1 MKSITIKIILFLI
14 LFFSNTVT
22 FSLENKILFKINNEI
37 VTTIDIYK
45 EVQYLKII
53 NPKINEL
60 EKEKIYEIAKNS
72 LVKDKIKEIELKNKF
87 KDLKIDKSIY
97 ELLLNNFSKERGFVS
112 VSKFKEYIEINKLD
126 IKNIEK
132 KIKYEVLWNQLI
144 VKKFLNKVKI
154 DKEQIIND
162 LKKNNK
168 QTEYLLSEIIF
179 DVENKNKLKKK
190 LDLIKKDIKDKNFQS
205 AATIH
210 GISETAPNGGLIGWV
225 KKSSLNP
232 LIQDRISKIGIGNI
246 TEPIIIPGGFLIL
259 KIDDIRITNK
269 EFKSEDEIKSII
281 DAKTNEQLRQYS
293 IIYFNKIKKETQ
305 IDEL

>member
-1 MKSITIKIILFLI
+1 MLKTILLLV
-14 LFFSNTVT
+14 LFFFNPVV
-22 FSLENKILFKINNEI
+22 FSLENKILFNINNEI
-37 VTTIDIYK
+37 ITTVNIYN

-60 EKEKIYEIAKNS
+60 KKEKIYEIAKNS
-72 LVKDKIKEIELKNKF
+72 LVNDKIREIELKKNF
-87 KDLKIDKSIY
+87 KDLEIDSSYY
-97 ELLLNNFSKERGFVS
+97 ELLLDNFSKERGFS
-112 VSKFKEYIEINKLD
+112 SSSKFKEHIEVNNLE

-132 KIKYEVLWNQLI
+132 KIRHEVLWNKLI

-154 DKEQIIND
+154 DKEQIINN
-162 LKKNNK
+162 LKKYNK

-179 DVENKNKLKKK
+179 NIKNKNELKTK
-190 LDLIKKDIKDKNFQS
+190 LDLIKKDIQDKSFQS

-210 GISETAPNGGLIGWV
+210 GITGTASNGGLIGWV

-232 LIQDRISKIGIGNI
+232 LIQDKISVTGIGDI
-246 TEPIIIPGGFLIL
+246 TEPIIIPGGILIL
-259 KIDDIRITNK
+259 KIDDIKTTNK

-281 DAKTNEQLRQYS
+281 DAKTNEQLNQYS

>member
-1 MKSITIKIILFLI
+1 MKFIMLKTILLLV
-14 LFFSNTVT
+14 LFFFNTVV

-37 VTTIDIYK
+37 ITTVDIYN

-60 EKEKIYEIAKNS
+60 KKEKIYEIAKNS
-72 LVKDKIKEIELKNKF
+72 LVNDKIREIELKKNF
-87 KDLKIDKSIY
+87 KDLEIDSSYY
-97 ELLLNNFSKERGFVS
+97 ELLLDNFSKERGFS
-112 VSKFKEYIEINKLD
+112 SSSKFKEHIEVNNLE

-132 KIKYEVLWNQLI
+132 KIRHEVLWNKLI

-154 DKEQIIND
+154 DKEQIINN
-162 LKKNNK
+162 LKKYNK

-179 DVENKNKLKKK
+179 NIKNKNELKTK
-190 LDLIKKDIKDKNFQS
+190 LDLIKKDIQDKSFQS

-210 GISETAPNGGLIGWV
+210 GITGTASNGGLIGWV

-232 LIQDRISKIGIGNI
+232 LIQDKISVTGIGDI
-246 TEPIIIPGGFLIL
+246 TEPIIIPGGILIL
-259 KIDDIRITNK
+259 KIDDIKTTNK

-281 DAKTNEQLRQYS
+281 DAKTNEQLNQYS

>member
-1 MKSITIKIILFLI
+1 MKFIMIKIILLLI
-14 LFFSNTVT
+14 LFFFNTAT

-37 VTTIDIYK
+37 ITTIDIYK

-72 LVKDKIKEIELKNKF
+72 LVKDKIKEIELKNNF
-87 KDLKIDKSIY
+87 KNLKIDNSYY

-112 VSKFKEYIEINKLD
+112 ASKFREYIEINNLD

-132 KIKYEVLWNQLI
+132 KIKYEVLWNRLI
-144 VKKFLNKVKI
+144 VQKFLNKVKI

-179 DVENKNKLKKK
+179 NVENKNKFKEK
-190 LDLIKKDIKDKNFQS
+190 LDLIKKDINDKSFQS
-205 AATIH
+205 AAIIH
-210 GISETAPNGGLIGWV
+210 GISDTAPSGGLIGWV

-232 LIQDRISKIGIGNI
+232 LIQDRISKIGMGNI

-281 DAKTNEQLRQYS
+281 DAKTNEQLSQYS

>member
-1 MKSITIKIILFLI
+1 MIKIILLLI
-14 LFFSNTVT
+14 LFFFNTAT

-37 VTTIDIYK
+37 ITTIDIYK

-53 NPKINEL
+53 NPKISEL

-72 LVKDKIKEIELKNKF
+72 LVKDKIKEIELKNNF
-87 KDLKIDKSIY
+87 KNLKIDKSYY

-112 VSKFKEYIEINKLD
+112 VNKFKEYIEINKLD

-132 KIKYEVLWNQLI
+132 KIEYEVLWNQLI
-144 VKKFLNKVKI
+144 VRKFLNKVKI

-168 QTEYLLSEIIF
+168 QIEYLLSEIVF
-179 DVENKNKLKKK
+179 DIENKNKLKEK
-190 LDLIKKDIKDKNFQS
+190 LDLIKRDIKDKSFQS

-210 GISETAPNGGLIGWV
+210 GISDTASNGGLIGWV
-225 KKSSLNP
+225 KKSTLNS

-259 KIDDIRITNK
+259 KIDDIRTTNK
-269 EFKSEDEIKSII
+269 EFNSDDEIKSII
-281 DAKTNEQLRQYS
+281 DAKTNEQLNQYS

>member
-1 MKSITIKIILFLI
+1 MIKIILLLI
-14 LFFSNTVT
+14 LFFFNTAT

-37 VTTIDIYK
+37 ITTIDIYK
-45 EVQYLKII
+45 EVQYLKIL
-53 NPKINEL
+53 NSKINEL

-72 LVKDKIKEIELKNKF
+72 LVKDKIKEIELKNNF
-87 KDLKIDKSIY
+87 KNLKIDNSYY
-97 ELLLNNFSKERGFVS
+97 ELLLNNFSKERGFAS
-112 VSKFKEYIEINKLD
+112 VSKFREYIEINNLD

-132 KIKYEVLWNQLI
+132 KIKYEVLWNRLI
-144 VKKFLNKVKI
+144 VKKFLNKVRI

-168 QTEYLLSEIIF
+168 QTEYLLSEIVF
-179 DVENKNKLKKK
+179 DVENKNKFKEK
-190 LDLIKKDIKDKNFQS
+190 LDLIKKDIKDKSFQS

-210 GISETAPNGGLIGWV
+210 GISDTAPNGGLIGWV

-232 LIQDRISKIGIGNI
+232 LIQDRISKIGMGNI

-281 DAKTNEQLRQYS
+281 DAKTNEQLSQYS
-293 IIYFNKIKKETQ
+293 IIYFNKIKKETL

>member
-1 MKSITIKIILFLI
+1 MLKTILLLV
-14 LFFSNTVT
+14 LFFFNTVV

-37 VTTIDIYK
+37 ITTVDIYN

-60 EKEKIYEIAKNS
+60 KKEKIYEIAKNS
-72 LVKDKIKEIELKNKF
+72 LVNDKIREIELKKNF
-87 KDLKIDKSIY
+87 KDLEIDSSYY
-97 ELLLNNFSKERGFVS
+97 ELLLDNFSKERGFS
-112 VSKFKEYIEINKLD
+112 SSSKFKEHIEVNNLE

-132 KIKYEVLWNQLI
+132 KIRHEVLWNKLI

-154 DKEQIIND
+154 DKEQIINN
-162 LKKNNK
+162 LKKYNK

-179 DVENKNKLKKK
+179 NIKNKNELKTK
-190 LDLIKKDIKDKNFQS
+190 LDLIKKDIQDKSFQS

-210 GISETAPNGGLIGWV
+210 GITGTASNGGLIGWV

-232 LIQDRISKIGIGNI
+232 LIQDKISVTGIGDI
-246 TEPIIIPGGFLIL
+246 TEPIIIPGGILIL
-259 KIDDIRITNK
+259 KIDDIKTTNK

-281 DAKTNEQLRQYS
+281 DAKTNEQLNQYS

>member
-1 MKSITIKIILFLI
+1 MIKIILLLI
-14 LFFSNTVT
+14 LFFFNTAT

-37 VTTIDIYK
+37 ITTIDIYK
-45 EVQYLKII
+45 EVQYLKIL
-53 NPKINEL
+53 NSKINEL

-72 LVKDKIKEIELKNKF
+72 LVKDKIKEIELKNNF
-87 KDLKIDKSIY
+87 KNLKIDNSYY

-112 VSKFKEYIEINKLD
+112 ASKFREYIEINNLD

-132 KIKYEVLWNQLI
+132 KIKYEVLWNRLI
-144 VKKFLNKVKI
+144 VQKFLNKVKI

-168 QTEYLLSEIIF
+168 QTEYLLSEIVF
-179 DVENKNKLKKK
+179 DVENKNKFKEK
-190 LDLIKKDIKDKNFQS
+190 LDLIKKDIKDKSFQS

-210 GISETAPNGGLIGWV
+210 GISDTAPNGGLIGWV

-232 LIQDRISKIGIGNI
+232 LIQDRISKIGMGNI

-259 KIDDIRITNK
+259 KIDDIRVTNK

-281 DAKTNEQLRQYS
+281 DAKTNEQLSQYS

>member
-1 MKSITIKIILFLI
+1 MFKIISLLI
-14 LFFSNTVT
+14 LFFFNSAAL
-22 FSLENKILFKINNEI
+22 SLENKILFKINNEI

-232 LIQDRISKIGIGNI
+232 LIQDKISKIGVGNI

-281 DAKTNEQLRQYS
+281 DAKTNEQLSQYS

>member
-1 MKSITIKIILFLI
+1 MIKIILLLI
-14 LFFSNTVT
+14 LFFFNTAT

-37 VTTIDIYK
+37 ITTIDIYK

-72 LVKDKIKEIELKNKF
+72 LVKDKIKEIELKNNF
-87 KDLKIDKSIY
+87 KNLKIDNSYY

-112 VSKFKEYIEINKLD
+112 ASKFREYIEINNLD

-132 KIKYEVLWNQLI
+132 KIKYEVLWNRLI
-144 VKKFLNKVKI
+144 VQKFLNKVKI

-179 DVENKNKLKKK
+179 NVENKNKFEEK
-190 LDLIKKDIKDKNFQS
+190 LDLIKKDINDKSFQS
-205 AATIH
+205 AAIIH
-210 GISETAPNGGLIGWV
+210 GISDTAPSGGLIGWV

-232 LIQDRISKIGIGNI
+232 LIQDRISKIGTGNI

-259 KIDDIRITNK
+259 KIDDIRVTNK

-281 DAKTNEQLRQYS
+281 DAKTNEQLSQYS
-293 IIYFNKIKKETQ
+293 IIYFNKIKKETL

>member
-1 MKSITIKIILFLI
+1 MKFIMIKIILLLI
-14 LFFSNTVT
+14 LFFFNTAT

-37 VTTIDIYK
+37 ITTIDIYK

-72 LVKDKIKEIELKNKF
+72 LVKDKIKEIELKNNF
-87 KDLKIDKSIY
+87 KNLKIDNSYY
-97 ELLLNNFSKERGFVS
+97 ELLLNNFSKERGFAS
-112 VSKFKEYIEINKLD
+112 VSKFREYIEINNLD

-132 KIKYEVLWNQLI
+132 KIKYEVLWNRLI
-144 VKKFLNKVKI
+144 VQKFLNKVKI

-179 DVENKNKLKKK
+179 NVENKNKFKEK
-190 LDLIKKDIKDKNFQS
+190 LDLIKKDINDKSFQS
-205 AATIH
+205 AAIIH
-210 GISETAPNGGLIGWV
+210 GISDTAPSGGLIGWV

-232 LIQDRISKIGIGNI
+232 LIQDRISKIGTGNI

-281 DAKTNEQLRQYS
+281 DAKTNEQLSQYS
-293 IIYFNKIKKETQ
+293 IIYFNKIKKETL

>member
-1 MKSITIKIILFLI
+1 MRKILIIFILTISFTHL
-14 LFFSNTVT
+14 NA
-22 FSLENKILFKINNEI
+22 LENKILFKINNEI

-190 LDLIKKDIKDKNFQS
+190 LDLIKKDIKDKSFQS

-210 GISETAPNGGLIGWV
+210 GISDTAPNGGLIGWV

-232 LIQDRISKIGIGNI
+232 LIQDKISKIGMGNI

-259 KIDDIRITNK
+259 KIDDIRTTNK
-269 EFKSEDEIKSII
+269 EFKSDDEIKSII
-281 DAKTNEQLRQYS
+281 DAKTNEQLSQYS

>member
-1 MKSITIKIILFLI
+1 MIKIILLLI
-14 LFFSNTVT
+14 LFFFNTAT

-37 VTTIDIYK
+37 ITTIDIYK

-72 LVKDKIKEIELKNKF
+72 LVKDKIKEIELKNNF
-87 KDLKIDKSIY
+87 KNLKIDNSYY

-112 VSKFKEYIEINKLD
+112 ASKFREYIEINNLD

-132 KIKYEVLWNQLI
+132 KIKYEVLWNRLI
-144 VKKFLNKVKI
+144 VQKFLNKVKI

-179 DVENKNKLKKK
+179 NVENKNKFKEK
-190 LDLIKKDIKDKNFQS
+190 LDLIKKDINDKSFQS
-205 AATIH
+205 AAIIH
-210 GISETAPNGGLIGWV
+210 GISDTAPSGGLIGWV

-232 LIQDRISKIGIGNI
+232 LIQDRISKIGTGNI

-281 DAKTNEQLRQYS
+281 DAKTNEQLSQYS

>member
-1 MKSITIKIILFLI
+1 MIKIILLLI
-14 LFFSNTVT
+14 LFFFNTVT
-22 FSLENKILFKINNEI
+22 FSLENKILLKINNEI

-45 EVQYLKII
+45 EIQYLKII

-72 LVKDKIKEIELKNKF
+72 LVKDKIKEIELKNNF
-87 KDLKIDKSIY
+87 KNLKIDDSYY

-112 VSKFKEYIEINKLD
+112 VSKFREYIEINKLD

-179 DVENKNKLKKK
+179 DIENKNKLKKK
-190 LDLIKKDIKDKNFQS
+190 LDLIKKDIKDKSFQS

-210 GISETAPNGGLIGWV
+210 GISSTASNGGLIGWV

-232 LIQDRISKIGIGNI
+232 LIQEKISITGIGNI
-246 TEPIIIPGGFLIL
+246 TEPIIVPGGFMIL
-259 KIDDIRITNK
+259 KIDDIRTTNK

-281 DAKTNEQLRQYS
+281 DAKTNEQLNQYS
-293 IIYFNKIKKETQ
+293 IIYFNKIKKENQ

>member
-1 MKSITIKIILFLI
+1 MKFIMIKIILLLI
-14 LFFSNTVT
+14 LFFFNTAT

-37 VTTIDIYK
+37 ITTIDIYK
-45 EVQYLKII
+45 EVQYLKIL
-53 NPKINEL
+53 NSKINEL

-72 LVKDKIKEIELKNKF
+72 LVKDKIKEIELKNNF
-87 KDLKIDKSIY
+87 KNLKIDNSYY

-112 VSKFKEYIEINKLD
+112 ASKFREYIEINNLD

-132 KIKYEVLWNQLI
+132 KIKYEVLWNRLI
-144 VKKFLNKVKI
+144 VQKFLNKVKI

-179 DVENKNKLKKK
+179 NVENKNKFKEK
-190 LDLIKKDIKDKNFQS
+190 LDLIKKDINDKNFQS
-205 AATIH
+205 AAIIH
-210 GISETAPNGGLIGWV
+210 GISDSAPSGGLIGWV

-232 LIQDRISKIGIGNI
+232 LIQDRISKIGTGNI

-281 DAKTNEQLRQYS
+281 DAKTNEQLSQYS

>member
-1 MKSITIKIILFLI
+1 MCKTILLIILF
-14 LFFSNTVT
+14 FFNTKVL
-22 FSLENKILFKINNEI
+22 SLENKILFKINNKI
-37 VTTIDIYK
+37 ITSVDIYN

-60 EKEKIYEIAKNS
+60 KKEKIYEIAKNS
-72 LVKDKIKEIELKNKF
+72 LVKDKIKEIELKRNF
-87 KDLKIDKSIY
+87 KDLEIDNSYY
-97 ELLLNNFSKERGFVS
+97 EQLLNNFSKERGFTS
-112 VSKFKEYIEINKLD
+112 AIKFREYIEINNLE

-154 DKEQIIND
+154 DKEQIIKD
-162 LKKNNK
+162 LRNNK

-179 DVENKNKLKKK
+179 NIENKNELKKK
-190 LDLIKKDIKDKNFQS
+190 LDLIKKDIQEKSFQS

-232 LIQDRISKIGIGNI
+232 LIQDKISKIGVGNI

-281 DAKTNEQLRQYS
+281 DAKTNEQLSQYS

>member
-1 MKSITIKIILFLI
+1 MIKIILLLI
-14 LFFSNTVT
+14 LFFFNTAT

-37 VTTIDIYK
+37 ITTIDIYK

-72 LVKDKIKEIELKNKF
+72 LVKDKIKEIELKNNF
-87 KDLKIDKSIY
+87 KNLKIDNSYY

-112 VSKFKEYIEINKLD
+112 ASKFREYIEINNLD

-132 KIKYEVLWNQLI
+132 KIKYEVLWNRLI
-144 VKKFLNKVKI
+144 VQKFLNKVKI

-179 DVENKNKLKKK
+179 NVENKNKFEEK
-190 LDLIKKDIKDKNFQS
+190 LDLIKKDINDKSFQS
-205 AATIH
+205 AAIIH
-210 GISETAPNGGLIGWV
+210 GISDTAPSGGLIGWV

-232 LIQDRISKIGIGNI
+232 LIQDRISKIGTGNI

-281 DAKTNEQLRQYS
+281 DAKTNEQLSQYS
-293 IIYFNKIKKETQ
+293 IIYFNKIKKETL

>member
-1 MKSITIKIILFLI
+1 MKFIMIKIILLLI
-14 LFFSNTVT
+14 LFFFNTAT

-37 VTTIDIYK
+37 ITTIDIYK

-72 LVKDKIKEIELKNKF
+72 LVKDKIKEIELKNNF
-87 KDLKIDKSIY
+87 KNLKIDNSYY

-112 VSKFKEYIEINKLD
+112 ASKFREYIEINNLD

-132 KIKYEVLWNQLI
+132 KIKYEVLWNRLI
-144 VKKFLNKVKI
+144 VQKFLNKVKI

-179 DVENKNKLKKK
+179 NVENKNKFKEK
-190 LDLIKKDIKDKNFQS
+190 LDLIKKDIKDKSFQS

-210 GISETAPNGGLIGWV
+210 GISNTAPNGGLIGWV

-232 LIQDRISKIGIGNI
+232 LIQDRISKIGTGNI

-281 DAKTNEQLRQYS
+281 DAKTNEQLSQYS

>member
-1 MKSITIKIILFLI
+1 MIKIILLLI
-14 LFFSNTVT
+14 LFFFNTAT

-37 VTTIDIYK
+37 ITTIDIYK

-72 LVKDKIKEIELKNKF
+72 LVKDKIKEIELKNNF
-87 KDLKIDKSIY
+87 KNLKIDNSYY

-112 VSKFKEYIEINKLD
+112 ASKFREYIEINNLD

-132 KIKYEVLWNQLI
+132 KIKYEVLWNRLI
-144 VKKFLNKVKI
+144 VQKFLNKVKI

-179 DVENKNKLKKK
+179 NVENKNKFKEK
-190 LDLIKKDIKDKNFQS
+190 LDLIKKDINDKSFQS
-205 AATIH
+205 AAIIH
-210 GISETAPNGGLIGWV
+210 GISDTAPSGGLIGWV

-232 LIQDRISKIGIGNI
+232 LIQDRISKIGTGNI

-281 DAKTNEQLRQYS
+281 DAKTNEQLSQYS
-293 IIYFNKIKKETQ
+293 IIYFNKIKKETL

>member
-1 MKSITIKIILFLI
+1 MKFIMIKIILLLI
-14 LFFSNTVT
+14 LFFFNTAT

-37 VTTIDIYK
+37 ITTIDIYK

-72 LVKDKIKEIELKNKF
+72 LVKDKIKEIELKNNF
-87 KDLKIDKSIY
+87 KNLKIDNSYY

-112 VSKFKEYIEINKLD
+112 ASKFREYIEINNLD

-132 KIKYEVLWNQLI
+132 KIKYEVLWNRLI
-144 VKKFLNKVKI
+144 VQKFLNKVKI

-179 DVENKNKLKKK
+179 NVENKNKFKEK
-190 LDLIKKDIKDKNFQS
+190 LDLIKKDIKDKSFQS
-205 AATIH
+205 AAIIH
-210 GISETAPNGGLIGWV
+210 GISDTAPNGGLIGWV

-232 LIQDRISKIGIGNI
+232 LIQDRISKIGTGNI

-281 DAKTNEQLRQYS
+281 DAKTNEQLSQYS

>member
-37 VTTIDIYK
+37 ITTIDIYK

-72 LVKDKIKEIELKNKF
+72 LVKDKIKEIELKNNF
-87 KDLKIDKSIY
+87 KNLKIDNSYY

-112 VSKFKEYIEINKLD
+112 ASKFREYIEINNLD

-132 KIKYEVLWNQLI
+132 KIKYEVLWNRLI
-144 VKKFLNKVKI
+144 VQKFLNKVKI

-168 QTEYLLSEIIF
+168 QTEYLLSEIVF
-179 DVENKNKLKKK
+179 DVENKNKFKEK
-190 LDLIKKDIKDKNFQS
+190 LDLIKKDIKDKSFQS

-210 GISETAPNGGLIGWV
+210 GISDTAPNGGLIGWV

-232 LIQDRISKIGIGNI
+232 LIQDRISKIGTGNI

-259 KIDDIRITNK
+259 KIDDIRVTNK

-281 DAKTNEQLRQYS
+281 DAKTNEQLSQYS

>member
-1 MKSITIKIILFLI
+1 MIKIILLLI
-14 LFFSNTVT
+14 LFFFNTAT

-37 VTTIDIYK
+37 ITTIDIYK

-72 LVKDKIKEIELKNKF
+72 LVKDKIKEIELKNNF
-87 KDLKIDKSIY
+87 KNLKIDNSYY
-97 ELLLNNFSKERGFVS
+97 ELLLNNFSKERGFAS
-112 VSKFKEYIEINKLD
+112 VSKFREYIEINNLD

-144 VKKFLNKVKI
+144 VKKFLNKVRI

-179 DVENKNKLKKK
+179 NVENKNKFKEK
-190 LDLIKKDIKDKNFQS
+190 LDLIKKDIKDKSFQS

-210 GISETAPNGGLIGWV
+210 GISNTAPNGGLIGWV

-232 LIQDRISKIGIGNI
+232 LIQDGISKIGMGNI

-259 KIDDIRITNK
+259 KIDDIRTTNK
-269 EFKSEDEIKSII
+269 EFNSDDEIKSII
-281 DAKTNEQLRQYS
+281 DAKTNEQLNQYS

>member
-1 MKSITIKIILFLI
+1 MIKIILLLT
-14 LFFSNTVT
+14 LFFFITGA
-22 FSLENKILFKINNEI
+22 FGLENRILFKINNEI

-45 EVQYLKII
+45 EIQYLKII

-72 LVKDKIKEIELKNKF
+72 LVKDKIKEIELKNNF
-87 KDLKIDKSIY
+87 KNLKIDNSYY

-112 VSKFKEYIEINKLD
+112 VSKFREYIEINKLD

-144 VKKFLNKVKI
+144 VKKFLNKVRI

-168 QTEYLLSEIIF
+168 QTEYLLSEIVF
-179 DVENKNKLKKK
+179 DVENKNKFKEK
-190 LDLIKKDIKDKNFQS
+190 LDLIKKDINDKGFQS
-205 AATIH
+205 AAIIH
-210 GISETAPNGGLIGWV
+210 GISDTAPSSGLIGWV

-232 LIQDRISKIGIGNI
+232 LIQDRISKIGTGNI

-281 DAKTNEQLRQYS
+281 DAKTNEQLSQYS

>member
-1 MKSITIKIILFLI
+1 MKFIMIKIILLLI
-14 LFFSNTVT
+14 LFFFNTAT

-37 VTTIDIYK
+37 ITTIDIYK

-72 LVKDKIKEIELKNKF
+72 LVKDKIKEIELKNNF
-87 KDLKIDKSIY
+87 KNLNIDNSYY

-112 VSKFKEYIEINKLD
+112 ASKFREYIEINNLD

-132 KIKYEVLWNQLI
+132 KIKYEVLWNRLI
-144 VKKFLNKVKI
+144 VQKFLNKVKI

-179 DVENKNKLKKK
+179 NVENKNKFKEK
-190 LDLIKKDIKDKNFQS
+190 LDLIKKDINDKSFQS
-205 AATIH
+205 AAIIH
-210 GISETAPNGGLIGWV
+210 GISDTAPSGGLIGWV

-232 LIQDRISKIGIGNI
+232 LIQDRISKIGTGNI

-281 DAKTNEQLRQYS
+281 DAKTNEQLSQYS
-293 IIYFNKIKKETQ
+293 VIYFNKIKKETL

>member
-1 MKSITIKIILFLI
+1 MIKIILLLI
-14 LFFSNTVT
+14 LFFFNTAT

-37 VTTIDIYK
+37 ITTIDIYK
-45 EVQYLKII
+45 EVQYLKIL
-53 NPKINEL
+53 NSKINEL

-72 LVKDKIKEIELKNKF
+72 LVKDKIKEIELKNNF
-87 KDLKIDKSIY
+87 KNLKIDNSYY
-97 ELLLNNFSKERGFVS
+97 ELLLNNFSKERGFAS
-112 VSKFKEYIEINKLD
+112 VSKFREYIEINNLD

-132 KIKYEVLWNQLI
+132 KIKYEVLWNRLI
-144 VKKFLNKVKI
+144 VKKFLNKVRI

-168 QTEYLLSEIIF
+168 QTEYLLSEIVF
-179 DVENKNKLKKK
+179 DVENKNKFKEK
-190 LDLIKKDIKDKNFQS
+190 LDLIKKDIKDKSFQS

-210 GISETAPNGGLIGWV
+210 GISDTAPNGGLIGWV

-232 LIQDRISKIGIGNI
+232 LIQDRISKIGMGNI

-259 KIDDIRITNK
+259 KIDDIRVTNK

-281 DAKTNEQLRQYS
+281 DAKTNEQLSQYS
-293 IIYFNKIKKETQ
+293 IIYFNKIKKETL

>member
-1 MKSITIKIILFLI
+1 MIKIILLLI
-14 LFFSNTVT
+14 LFFFNTVT
-22 FSLENKILFKINNEI
+22 FSLENKILLKINNEI

-45 EVQYLKII
+45 EIQYLKII

-72 LVKDKIKEIELKNKF
+72 LVKDKIKEIELKNNF
-87 KDLKIDKSIY
+87 KNLKIDDSYY

-112 VSKFKEYIEINKLD
+112 VSKFREYIENNKLD

-179 DVENKNKLKKK
+179 DIENKNKLKKK
-190 LDLIKKDIKDKNFQS
+190 LDLIKKDIKDKSFQS

-210 GISETAPNGGLIGWV
+210 GISSTASNGGLIGWV

-232 LIQDRISKIGIGNI
+232 LIQEKISITGIGNI
-246 TEPIIIPGGFLIL
+246 TEPIIVPGGFMIL
-259 KIDDIRITNK
+259 KIDDIRTTNK

-281 DAKTNEQLRQYS
+281 DAKTNEQLNQYS
-293 IIYFNKIKKETQ
+293 IIYFNKIKKENQ

>member
-1 MKSITIKIILFLI
+1 MKFIMIKIILLLI
-14 LFFSNTVT
+14 LFFFNTVT
-22 FSLENKILFKINNEI
+22 FSLENKILLKINNEI

-72 LVKDKIKEIELKNKF
+72 LVKDKIKEIELKNNF
-87 KDLKIDKSIY
+87 KNLKIDNSYY

-112 VSKFKEYIEINKLD
+112 VSKFREYIEINKLD

-179 DVENKNKLKKK
+179 DIENKNKLKKK
-190 LDLIKKDIKDKNFQS
+190 LDLIKKDIKDKSFQS

-210 GISETAPNGGLIGWV
+210 GISSTASNGGLIGWV

-232 LIQDRISKIGIGNI
+232 LIQEKISITGIGNI
-246 TEPIIIPGGFLIL
+246 TEPIIVPGGFMIL
-259 KIDDIRITNK
+259 KIDDIRTTNK

-281 DAKTNEQLRQYS
+281 DAKTNEQLSQYS
-293 IIYFNKIKKETQ
+293 IIYFNKIKKETL

>member
-1 MKSITIKIILFLI
+1 MIKIILLLI
-14 LFFSNTVT
+14 LFFFNTAT

-232 LIQDRISKIGIGNI
+232 LIQDKISKIGVGNI

-281 DAKTNEQLRQYS
+281 DAKTNEQLSQYS

>member
-1 MKSITIKIILFLI
+1 MKFIMIKIILLLI
-14 LFFSNTVT
+14 LFFFNTAT

-37 VTTIDIYK
+37 ITTIDIYK

-72 LVKDKIKEIELKNKF
+72 LVKDKIKEIELKNNF
-87 KDLKIDKSIY
+87 KNLKIDNSYY

-112 VSKFKEYIEINKLD
+112 VSKFREYIEINNLD

-132 KIKYEVLWNQLI
+132 KIKYEVLWNRLI

-179 DVENKNKLKKK
+179 DVENKNKFKEK
-190 LDLIKKDIKDKNFQS
+190 LDLIKKDINDKSFQS

-210 GISETAPNGGLIGWV
+210 GISDTAPNGGLIGWV

-232 LIQDRISKIGIGNI
+232 LIQDRISKIGMGNI

-281 DAKTNEQLRQYS
+281 DAKTNEQLSQYS

>member
-1 MKSITIKIILFLI
+1 MIKIILLLI
-14 LFFSNTVT
+14 LFFFNTAT
-22 FSLENKILFKINNEI
+22 FGLENKILFKINNEI
-37 VTTIDIYK
+37 ITTIDIYK
-45 EVQYLKII
+45 EVQYLKIL
-53 NPKINEL
+53 NSKINEL

-72 LVKDKIKEIELKNKF
+72 LVKDKIKEIELKNNF
-87 KDLKIDKSIY
+87 KNLKIDNSYY

-112 VSKFKEYIEINKLD
+112 ASKFREYIEINNLD

-132 KIKYEVLWNQLI
+132 KIKYEVLWNRLI
-144 VKKFLNKVKI
+144 VQKFLNKVKI

-168 QTEYLLSEIIF
+168 QTEYLLSEIVF
-179 DVENKNKLKKK
+179 DVENKNKFKEK
-190 LDLIKKDIKDKNFQS
+190 LDLIKKDIKDKSFQS

-210 GISETAPNGGLIGWV
+210 GISDTAPNGGLIGWV

-232 LIQDRISKIGIGNI
+232 LIQDRISKIGMGNI

-259 KIDDIRITNK
+259 KIDDIRVTNK

-281 DAKTNEQLRQYS
+281 DAKTNEQLSQYS

>member
-1 MKSITIKIILFLI
+1 MKFIMIKIILLLI
-14 LFFSNTVT
+14 LFFFNTVT
-22 FSLENKILFKINNEI
+22 FSLENKILLKINNEI

-45 EVQYLKII
+45 EIQYLKII

-72 LVKDKIKEIELKNKF
+72 LVKDKIKEIELKNNF
-87 KDLKIDKSIY
+87 KNLKIDDSYY

-112 VSKFKEYIEINKLD
+112 VSKFREYIEINKLD

-179 DVENKNKLKKK
+179 DIENKNKLKKK
-190 LDLIKKDIKDKNFQS
+190 LDLIKKDIKDKSFQS

-210 GISETAPNGGLIGWV
+210 GISSTASNGGLIGWV

-232 LIQDRISKIGIGNI
+232 LIQEKISITGIGNI
-246 TEPIIIPGGFLIL
+246 TEPIIVPGGFMIL
-259 KIDDIRITNK
+259 KIDDIRTTNK

-281 DAKTNEQLRQYS
+281 DAKTNEQLNQYS
-293 IIYFNKIKKETQ
+293 IIYFNKIKKENQ

>member
-1 MKSITIKIILFLI
+1 MIKIILLLI
-14 LFFSNTVT
+14 LFFFNTAT

-37 VTTIDIYK
+37 ITTIDIYK

-72 LVKDKIKEIELKNKF
+72 LVKDKIKEIELKNNF
-87 KDLKIDKSIY
+87 KNLKIDNSYY
-97 ELLLNNFSKERGFVS
+97 ELLLNNFSKERGFAS
-112 VSKFKEYIEINKLD
+112 VSKFREYIEINNLD

-132 KIKYEVLWNQLI
+132 KIKYEVLWNRLI
-144 VKKFLNKVKI
+144 VQKFLNKVKI

-179 DVENKNKLKKK
+179 DVENKNKFKEK
-190 LDLIKKDIKDKNFQS
+190 LDLIKKDIKDKSFQS

-210 GISETAPNGGLIGWV
+210 GISNTAPNGGLIGWV

-232 LIQDRISKIGIGNI
+232 LIQDGISKIGMGNI

-281 DAKTNEQLRQYS
+281 DAKTNEQLSQYS

>member
-1 MKSITIKIILFLI
+1 MFKAILFLS
-14 LFFSNTVT
+14 LFFFNTVV

-37 VTTIDIYK
+37 VTTVDIYK

-53 NPKINEL
+53 NPKIAEL
-60 EKEKIYEIAKNS
+60 KKEKIYEIAKNS
-72 LVKDKIKEIELKNKF
+72 LVKDKIKEIELTKNF
-87 KDLKIDKSIY
+87 KDLEIDNSYY
-97 ELLLNNFSKERGFVS
+97 ELLLNNFSKERGFTS
-112 VSKFKEYIEINKLD
+112 VSELREYIKINNLE

-168 QTEYLLSEIIF
+168 QTEYLLSEIMF
-179 DVENKNKLKKK
+179 NVENKNELKKK
-190 LDLIKKDIKDKNFQS
+190 LDLIKKDIRDQSFQG

-210 GISETAPNGGLIGWV
+210 GISDTASNGGLIGWV
-225 KKSSLNP
+225 KKSSLNAS
-232 LIQDRISKIGIGNI
+232 IQDKISKTGKGNI

-259 KIDDIRITNK
+259 KINDIRSTNNN
-269 EFKSEDEIKSII
+269 FDSEDEIKSII
-281 DAKTNEQLRQYS
+281 DAKTNEQLNQYS
-293 IIYFNKIKKETQ
+293 LVYFNKIKKETQ

>member
-1 MKSITIKIILFLI
+1 MIKIILLLI
-14 LFFSNTVT
+14 LFFFNTAT

-37 VTTIDIYK
+37 ITTIDIYK

-72 LVKDKIKEIELKNKF
+72 LVKDKIKEIELKNNF
-87 KDLKIDKSIY
+87 KNLKIDNSYY

-112 VSKFKEYIEINKLD
+112 ASKFREYIEINNLD

-132 KIKYEVLWNQLI
+132 KIKYEVLWNRLI
-144 VKKFLNKVKI
+144 VQKFLNKVKI

-179 DVENKNKLKKK
+179 DIENKNKLKKK
-190 LDLIKKDIKDKNFQS
+190 LDLIKKDIKDKSFQS
-205 AATIH
+205 AAIIH
-210 GISETAPNGGLIGWV
+210 GISDSAPSGGLIGWV

-232 LIQDRISKIGIGNI
+232 LIQDRISKIGTGNI

-281 DAKTNEQLRQYS
+281 DAKTNEQLNQYS

>member
-1 MKSITIKIILFLI
+1 MIKIILLLI
-14 LFFSNTVT
+14 LFFFNTAT

-37 VTTIDIYK
+37 ITTIDIYK

-72 LVKDKIKEIELKNKF
+72 LVKDKIKEIELKNNF
-87 KDLKIDKSIY
+87 KNLKIDNSYY

-112 VSKFKEYIEINKLD
+112 ASKFREYIEINNLD

-132 KIKYEVLWNQLI
+132 KIKYEVLWNRLI
-144 VKKFLNKVKI
+144 VQKFLNKVKI

-179 DVENKNKLKKK
+179 NVENKNKFKEK
-190 LDLIKKDIKDKNFQS
+190 LDLIKKDINDKSFQS
-205 AATIH
+205 AAIIH
-210 GISETAPNGGLIGWV
+210 GISDTAPSGGLIGWV

-232 LIQDRISKIGIGNI
+232 LIQDRISKIGMGNI

-281 DAKTNEQLRQYS
+281 DAKTNEQLSQYS